1 MFVESKDKYDRCGVY
16 KLKCE
21 SCPKVYIGQT
31 GRSFNVTFKEHIS
44 DIVHNT
50 DKTGYSQHILKSGHE
65 RAHNITQMEILET
78 HNKSS
83 YLNTLEEF
91 HIFKCR
97 KKGPILNDMQFD
109 MYDPIFEV
117 IEHFCPQ

>member
-1 MFVESKDKYDRCGVY
+1 MFAENNDKYDRSGVY

-21 SCPKVYIGQT
+21 SCPKVYIGKT
-31 GRSFNVTFKEHIS
+31 GNVTFKEHIS
-44 DIVHNT
+44 DIVHNR

-65 RAHNITQMEILET
+65 REHYITQMEILET
-78 HNKSS
+78 HRKSS

-97 KKGPILNDMQFD
+97 KKGPSLNEMQFD

-117 IEHFCPQ
+117 TEHFCPQ